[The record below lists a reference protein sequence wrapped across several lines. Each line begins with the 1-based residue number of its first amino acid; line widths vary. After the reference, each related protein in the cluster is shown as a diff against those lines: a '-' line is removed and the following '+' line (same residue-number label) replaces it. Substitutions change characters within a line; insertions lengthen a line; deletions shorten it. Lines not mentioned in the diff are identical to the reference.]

1 MGQFVTDFIW
11 YLRNLLLV
19 KTSGAAAEEVIDI
32 SSENLA
38 RLGEEAELVEADA
51 VMRYIRC
58 FSELS
63 GRIRYAGQK
72 RVLIETALIRL
83 CRPEMEVKEDALL
96 DRIRRL
102 EQTLEK
108 IESGAIAVA
117 AAPAGAA
124 AEQPAAAPVPR
135 AELPKAVPDDVKQIV
150 GGWAGFCG
158 NAPQPMKSYLKG
170 ARLSLG
176 GENRLLLVL
185 EDGLASDYFLKEP
198 ANREALELSLIHIS
212 EPTRPY

>member
-1 MGQFVTDFIW
+1 M
-11 YLRNLLLV
+11 
-19 KTSGAAAEEVIDI
+19 
-32 SSENLA
+32 
-38 RLGEEAELVEADA
+38 VEADA
-51 VMRYIRC
+51 IMRYIRC

-63 GRIRYAGQK
+63 GGIRYAGQK

-108 IESGAIAVA
+108 IESGALTVA
-117 AAPAGAA
+117 AA
-124 AEQPAAAPVPR
+124 APMQQEPVRPSVPK
-135 AELPKAVPDDVKQIV
+135 AELPKAIPEDVKHIV
-150 GGWAGFCG
+150 EAWGGFWS
-158 NAPQPMKSYLKG
+158 NTPQPMKSYLKG

-176 GENRLLLVL
+176 GDNRLLLVL

-198 ANREALELSLIHIS
+198 ANREALENMLADFAGKQVDIEIRSVQDRQEMERSYVDLSQVIHMDI
-212 EPTRPY
+212 EEE